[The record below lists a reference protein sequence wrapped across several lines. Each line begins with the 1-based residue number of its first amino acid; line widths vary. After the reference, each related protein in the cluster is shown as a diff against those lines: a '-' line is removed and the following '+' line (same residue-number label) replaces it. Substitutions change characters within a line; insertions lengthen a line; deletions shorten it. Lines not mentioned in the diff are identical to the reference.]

1 MTFKSKKGQEMGEKT
16 KAQTAEPGY
25 IKTFLDGAGKGADK
39 GVDDVKK
46 FVGGGYKEHLG
57 IAALPVGGAGVG
69 AGIAAIETAGVLAA
83 VPVISG
89 SAAVIAGGAVVGAV
103 AGASMVVADIAIG
116 KVALDAIGGGVSAVK
131 EKMRR
136 NKERDASVAEA
147 DPQNSPKPKA

>member
-1 MTFKSKKGQEMGEKT
+1 MGEKA
-16 KAQTAEPGY
+16 KAQTVEPGY
-25 IKTFLDGAGKGADK
+25 IETFIHGAGKGADK

-69 AGIAAIETAGVLAA
+69 AGIAAIETVGGLAA
-83 VPVISG
+83 IPVISG
-89 SAAVIAGGAVVGAV
+89 SAAVIAGGVAVGAV
-103 AGASMVVADIAIG
+103 AGASLVAADIAIV
-116 KVALDAIGGGVSAVK
+116 KVVTESLDGGISAVK

-136 NKERDASVAEA
+136 NKEREASVAEA